1 MLNRPTYNRPPR
13 KRTAPPDPRPIVIS
27 GPSGVGKG
35 TLYTRL
41 RENHPGCFAFSVS
54 HTSRKPRAGEQHGVD
69 YHYVS
74 MEEFEDLIAKDS
86 FIEHAKF
93 GDNRYGTSKM
103 TIEEQS
109 KKGQVVLLDIEMEGV
124 KQMKKSGIKAR
135 YIFIAP
141 PSLEAL
147 EARLRGRGTENE
159 ESIQKRLA
167 QAKNELEYSK
177 TPGVHDII
185 ILNDD
190 LDTAYKQLEEFVYKA
205 PEDQ

>member
-13 KRTAPPDPRPIVIS
+13 KPTAPPDPRPIVIS

-109 KKGQVVLLDIEMEGV
+109 KKGQVVLLDIEMEV
-124 KQMKKSGIKAR
+124 R
-135 YIFIAP
+135 EPHP
-141 PSLEAL
+141 PSAE
-147 EARLRGRGTENE
+147 G
-159 ESIQKRLA
+159 S
-167 QAKNELEYSK
+167 
-177 TPGVHDII
+177 
-185 ILNDD
+185 D
-190 LDTAYKQLEEFVYKA
+190 LVTQNNFGNRVSSR
-205 PEDQ
+205 